1 MIGAKIKLRALEP
14 DDVDVLY
21 RWENDQSMWRV
32 GNTITPFSRFDVEQY
47 VLNSDKDIY
56 TARQLR
62 LMIDKLKD
70 DTCVG
75 AIDLF
80 DFDPAHKRIGLGI
93 LIDAEAQGFGFASE
107 ALDLVIDY
115 CFKQLMVHQLY
126 ANITPDNVK
135 SIQLFEAK
143 NFKLAGKKK
152 DWLLIENTW
161 VDELLYQLI
170 NPYQ

>member
-1 MIGAKIKLRALEP
+1 MIGEKIKLRALEP
-14 DDVDVLY
+14 EDVDVLY

-32 GNTITPFSRFDVEQY
+32 GDTITPFSRFDVEQY
-47 VLNSDKDIY
+47 VLTADKDIF

-62 LMIDKLKD
+62 LMIDKLQD
-70 DTCVG
+70 DISVG

-80 DFDPAHKRIGLGI
+80 DFDPVHKRIGLGI
-93 LIDAEAQGFGFASE
+93 LIDHEFRGNGFASE
-107 ALDLVIDY
+107 ALDLVVDY

-135 SIQLFEAK
+135 SIQLFESK
-143 NFKLAGKKK
+143 NFELVGKKK
-152 DWLLIENTW
+152 EWLLIENTW

-170 NPYQ
+170 NPV